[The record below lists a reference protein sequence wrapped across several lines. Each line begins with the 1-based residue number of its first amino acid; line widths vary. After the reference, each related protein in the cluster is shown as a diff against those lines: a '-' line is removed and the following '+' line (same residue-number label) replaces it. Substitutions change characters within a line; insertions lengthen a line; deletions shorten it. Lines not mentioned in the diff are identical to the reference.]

1 VSDNAIFEGDAVN
14 DLGPIHDGPGLELR
28 DVTVRADDGHQL
40 LDEISLSVRSGE
52 ILGIA
57 GVEGN
62 GQAALADVLTGL
74 RKYDAGSLSAGG
86 QPLRS
91 GRRPDPEQV
100 GVIPADRHT
109 AGCVLQLSIAENLV
123 LDRPDEV
130 ARFGILSRQRMRARA
145 RALMD
150 DFGIAAPSVD
160 LPVGALSGG
169 NQQRVVL
176 ARELSRT
183 PAALVVAQPTQGLDV
198 GAMEYI
204 WSRLRAA
211 AAAGTAVLLIS
222 TDLDEIMAISDRI
235 CVIYRGRII
244 GEMSR
249 AEVDHERLGLLMGG
263 AAA

>member
-1 VSDNAIFEGDAVN
+1 
-14 DLGPIHDGPGLELR
+14 
-28 DVTVRADDGHQL
+28 
-40 LDEISLSVRSGE
+40 
-52 ILGIA
+52 
-57 GVEGN
+57 
-62 GQAALADVLTGL
+62 
-74 RKYDAGSLSAGG
+74 
-86 QPLRS
+86 
-91 GRRPDPEQV
+91 
-100 GVIPADRHT
+100 
-109 AGCVLQLSIAENLV
+109 VLQLSIAENLV

-235 CVIYRGRII
+235 CVIYRGRIS